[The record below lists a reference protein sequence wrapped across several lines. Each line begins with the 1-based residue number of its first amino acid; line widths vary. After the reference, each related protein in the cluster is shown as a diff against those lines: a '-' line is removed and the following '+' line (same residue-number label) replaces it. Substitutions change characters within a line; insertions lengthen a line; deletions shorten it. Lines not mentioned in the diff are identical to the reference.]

1 LYSKNNPVEVSDN
14 KITTNKIN
22 TRILTIG
29 ETTYDILFRNGKP
42 VGACG
47 GGSAFNSSISLGRCG
62 LPVSLIS
69 TFGNDRIG
77 DLALKMLEDN
87 SVNCRLIKRF
97 EGQSRVALAFFNDN
111 NNPEYSFYAASVEVI
126 PDYPEPLKDDLILLG
141 SSFALRDKGRTE
153 LLNFLRKAH
162 EVGCCVIYDPN
173 ARRHLADDPHF
184 MAKILENISLAT
196 IVKGSDEDF
205 RFIFNESGGE
215 GAYKQIR
222 KAGADSLAYTK
233 GPEGAELF
241 TPEFHFAVK
250 AREINVIS
258 TIGAGDNF
266 SAGLIYG
273 LYLNK
278 LKDLSFNDLMIE
290 DWKKIMDSGTLF
302 AGEVCQSPENY
313 ISWDTARVL
322 KLMDN

>member
-1 LYSKNNPVEVSDN
+1 M
-14 KITTNKIN
+14 TTNKIN
-22 TRILTIG
+22 SRIFAIG
-29 ETTYDILFRNGKP
+29 ETTYDILFQDGKP

-77 DLALKMLEDN
+77 DLAFKMLEDN
-87 SVNCRLIKRF
+87 SVSCSLVKRF

-126 PDYPEPLKDDLILLG
+126 PDYPEPQKDDRILLG
-141 SSFALRDKGRTE
+141 SSFALRDKGRVE

-162 EVGCCVIYDPN
+162 KAGCCVIYDPN

-205 RFIFNESGGE
+205 RFIFNESDGE
-215 GAYKQIR
+215 GAYTEIR
-222 KAGADSLAYTK
+222 KAGADYLVYTK
-233 GPEGAELF
+233 GPDGAELF
-241 TPEFHFAVK
+241 ASEFHFEVK
-250 AREINVIS
+250 APELNVVS

-266 SAGLIYG
+266 SAGLIFG
-273 LYLNK
+273 LYTNLLNG
-278 LKDLSFNDLMIE
+278 LLFKDLKAE
-290 DWKKIMDSGTLF
+290 DWRKIIETGVLF
-302 AGEVCQSPENY
+302 ASDVCQSVENY
-313 ISWDTARVL
+313 ISWETA
-322 KLMDN
+322 KK